1 MSQEDKIL
9 SVKYNESKMPR
20 EKIIFGK
27 GLSKLEIAAIHI
39 NSAIKM
45 LFDNMNPVS
54 VHTVVSS
61 GYQIIRD
68 LAQKAQTEEYL
79 MITNHIKDG
88 HLGEFWS
95 HINKAWRFFK
105 HANKDPE
112 ATFEGIDELVND
124 FAIFMSIRLYKSLGQ
139 TPTREMNAFIAWFIC
154 MRSELMYEGPLKTII
169 EKNLNDFNADQFSRA
184 GNLSAGKT
192 LLEKELQK
200 YESVEPVY
208 EI

>member
-1 MSQEDKIL
+1 
-9 SVKYNESKMPR
+9 
-20 EKIIFGK
+20 

-68 LAQKAQTEEYL
+68 LAQKAQTEEYM
-79 MITNHIKDG
+79 MITDHIRDG
-88 HLGEFWS
+88 HLGEFWG
-95 HINKAWRFFK
+95 HINKAWTFFK
-105 HANKDPE
+105 HADRDPDE
-112 ATFEGIDELVND
+112 IFEGVDVLVND
-124 FAIFMSIRLYKSLGQ
+124 FAIFMSVRLYKSLGQ

-154 MRSELMYEGPLKTII
+154 MRTELMYEGPLKTII
-169 EKNLNDFNADQFSRA
+169 EKNLNDFNAGQFSRA
-184 GNLSAGKT
+184 ENLFAGKT

-200 YESVEPVY
+200 SESVEPAY
-208 EI
+208 GI